1 MILINDMQ
9 SLITINLNK
18 QLTTPVYG
26 WIRSISLFRRVMDY
40 NDADNQLILM
50 YYNIAPLN
58 SFKL

>member
-26 WIRSISLFRRVMDY
+26 WIRPVSLFRRVMDY